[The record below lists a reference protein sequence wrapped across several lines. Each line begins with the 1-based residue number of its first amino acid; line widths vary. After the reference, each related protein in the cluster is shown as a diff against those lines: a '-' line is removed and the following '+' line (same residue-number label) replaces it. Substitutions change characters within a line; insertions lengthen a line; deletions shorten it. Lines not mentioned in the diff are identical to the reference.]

1 MLPDDPLLLS
11 KGFPGDHVWSV
22 RASHLVLTII
32 ILDHPC
38 NVGFQL
44 LYEYISFRHFYTLNE
59 ESSLSKGSL
68 TIMNETVPYRGKRV
82 IYGIMYIFTH

>member
-1 MLPDDPLLLS
+1 MLNIV
-11 KGFPGDHVWSV
+11 HT
-22 RASHLVLTII
+22 RHLVLTII

>member
-44 LYEYISFRHFYTLNE
+44 LYEYIYFRHSSTLNE

-68 TIMNETVPYRGKRV
+68 TIMNETVPCRGISY
-82 IYGIMYIFTH
+82 IYGII

>member
-22 RASHLVLTII
+22 RAGHLVLTII
-32 ILDHPC
+32 ILDHLC
-38 NVGFQL
+38 NVGFFIWIYFFSTL
-44 LYEYISFRHFYTLNE
+44 STLNE

-68 TIMNETVPYRGKRV
+68 TIMNETVPCREISY
-82 IYGIMYIFTH
+82 IHGIIDIFTH